1 MPKILRSL
9 ALLTCMALTVAF
21 CCAQIGRVPTPARRG
36 ATPYSSISSEQTPSA
51 KESAPSHAQAALTTV
66 PGVVATYQNC
76 DLKTRKAGFGKVG
89 LGLVATQECDV
100 QVAAGNPIVSIDISD
115 SNGADPSPVFKNV
128 TTKTKGD
135 PCNPTDPLENNKGG
149 TCEVGVGFMPADDH
163 STVTATLTVTFW
175 DRTSIPITLSGSGGS
190 AAGCSATANIFL
202 PLHQGFEPGKIYP
215 FAPKGMSPDLAI
227 ALYKAFGDPM
237 RKSVVN
243 CFYSTNNLFSYFN
256 QFQSIYNAASG
267 STTVS
272 ATIGTLNFA
281 SGAQLTVE
289 TRPQIGTPTSSGTVA
304 STPVSGP
311 PPLSSTAAAQGA
323 QNIQNGGTVLA
334 YGLYPL
340 ISHQANPLFSL
351 SAVVREGAD
360 LQKFNNTSITS
371 TNPSTHTFV
380 GLQSYLQYSS
390 SNSATNSSDPAGQ
403 IFLGASYGYN
413 LMNHTY
419 SEQNGFGGRVNTQIA
434 QVSAGILFSGNV
446 RLAASRGFGP
456 SQKYIDS
463 TSMIQKTAN
472 DFQTWSIAIAYQSS
486 GAGKTK

>member
-1 MPKILRSL
+1 MLITTSSCRMPKILRSL

-289 TRPQIGTPTSSGTVA
+289 TRPQIGTPTSSGTVSLYA
-304 STPVSGP
+304 SVWSTPTFLHRCGARRSEHTKWRHCSCLRSISAHFP
-311 PPLSSTAAAQGA
+311 PGK
-323 QNIQNGGTVLA
+323 
-334 YGLYPL
+334 
-340 ISHQANPLFSL
+340 
-351 SAVVREGAD
+351 SAVQPLGGCTRRRGPAKVQQHQHHFHQSLDAHVCRATELLAIQLVQQRDEFQRPRRPNLSGRKLRVQPDESHVFGAKR
-360 LQKFNNTSITS
+360 LRRKSE
-371 TNPSTHTFV
+371 
-380 GLQSYLQYSS
+380 YS
-390 SNSATNSSDPAGQ
+390 NRAGQ
-403 IFLGASYGYN
+403 RGN
-413 LMNHTY
+413 LV
-419 SEQNGFGGRVNTQIA
+419 QRKCQA
-434 QVSAGILFSGNV
+434 
-446 RLAASRGFGP
+446 RGFP
-456 SQKYIDS
+456 RIRAVAKVYR
-463 TSMIQKTAN
+463 
-472 DFQTWSIAIAYQSS
+472 
-486 GAGKTK
+486 